1 MDIEKLLEKPYW
13 IVDILPKQVAK
24 HSNGQYFAIEQYYL
38 SEAQSSELRKKYAHL
53 VLKLNCYYDILALD
67 DFAQDSDCG
76 ELNPDPNKLVSYY
89 VGEDAKNSVRIII
102 KNEDILVVSN
112 KDDTYMTIYNPAECV
127 LTMIQVLAAAEGLY
141 VWKPKEE

>member
-38 SEAQSSELRKKYAHL
+38 SEPQSSELRKKYAHL

-67 DFAQDSDCG
+67 DFAQ
-76 ELNPDPNKLVSYY
+76 
-89 VGEDAKNSVRIII
+89 GEDAKNSVRIII
-102 KNEDILVVSN
+102 KNEDILIVSN